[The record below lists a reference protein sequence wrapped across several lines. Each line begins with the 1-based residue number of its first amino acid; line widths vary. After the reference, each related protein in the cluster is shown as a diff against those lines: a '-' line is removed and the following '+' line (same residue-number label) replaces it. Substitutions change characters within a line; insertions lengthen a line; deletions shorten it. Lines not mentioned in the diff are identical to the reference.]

1 MILNFTHEF
10 GDLHVLI
17 YNQHAYY
24 KLDDLMTGL
33 TLIDKADTLGRLNPT
48 AITCLPHRAKYKT
61 EYVKHEWVDT
71 CLELARNPKA
81 YKFRSWVW
89 KEVKPVIRKKLAETK
104 AAPAVKTE
112 APTTDLVAMAN
123 EPVHSYNDADSGV
136 QVFHSEMFGDLR
148 GLMIDDEPWFVGKD
162 VCKSLGD
169 TNHNRSL
176 GRIAEEDKRTIPMT
190 DSFGRKCS
198 AIAINEPGLYKLL
211 LTMEPNK
218 ANKGGV
224 RNAYS
229 VETEQRIEKL
239 HQFKRWVTHDVLPS
253 IRKTGGYIKGEE
265 HMTDDELIAK
275 ALLMVNEK
283 LKLREQENERLQAQ
297 IDANAPKVLFA
308 DAVEDRGDN
317 VGLAD
322 FAKMLYSDDTKIGR
336 TRLIQ
341 WLRDKGYF
349 MVDKPRPYQRFIEQK
364 LFTLRHKELSNGNIV
379 VVTLITPK
387 GQIALTNAFKVA

>member
-17 YNQHAYY
+17 YNRHAYY

-81 YKFRSWVW
+81 YKFRGWVW

-123 EPVHSYNDADSGV
+123 EPVPSYNNTDSGI
-136 QVFHSEMFGDLR
+136 QVFHNEMFGDLR
-148 GLMIDDEPWFVGKD
+148 GLMMNDGPWVVAKDAATALGYAKPENAISTHVDDEDKTTTLIQGTGSNY
-162 VCKSLGD
+162 KSKAVL
-169 TNHNRSL
+169 
-176 GRIAEEDKRTIPMT
+176 
-190 DSFGRKCS
+190 
-198 AIAINEPGLYKLL
+198 INESGIYALVFGSKL
-211 LTMEPNK
+211 PAAK
-218 ANKGGV
+218 
-224 RNAYS
+224 
-229 VETEQRIEKL
+229 
-239 HQFKRWVTHDVLPS
+239 QFKHWVTHDVLPS

-283 LKLREQENERLQAQ
+283 LKLREQENAKLQAQ

-387 GQIALTNAFKVA
+387 GQIALTNAFKAA